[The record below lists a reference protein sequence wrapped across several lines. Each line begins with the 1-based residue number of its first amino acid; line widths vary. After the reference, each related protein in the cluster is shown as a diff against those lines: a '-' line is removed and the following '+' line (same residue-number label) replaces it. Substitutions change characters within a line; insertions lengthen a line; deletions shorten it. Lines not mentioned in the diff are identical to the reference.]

1 MHSVHTMSEDH
12 LVMGVLE
19 SCFTCLKVAL
29 YYERGGATPHRV
41 SSGNFILGGKLT
53 DHVAIISLRRGEGR
67 LHNYILL
74 AIF

>member
-29 YYERGGATPHRV
+29 YYTPHRV

-53 DHVAIISLRRGEGR
+53 DHVAIISLRRG
-67 LHNYILL
+67 
-74 AIF
+74 